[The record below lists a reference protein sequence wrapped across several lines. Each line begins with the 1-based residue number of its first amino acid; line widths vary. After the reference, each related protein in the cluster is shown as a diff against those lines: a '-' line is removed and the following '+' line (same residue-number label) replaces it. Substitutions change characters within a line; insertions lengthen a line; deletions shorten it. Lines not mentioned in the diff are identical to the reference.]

1 MKSNELISISNRQ
14 TQTLKEGLVLCLK
27 ETVCLSM
34 KDFFELCFFSDSEV
48 LLITRKS
55 FIQ

>member
-1 MKSNELISISNRQ
+1 MQ

-55 FIQ
+55 FIQWALPDGK